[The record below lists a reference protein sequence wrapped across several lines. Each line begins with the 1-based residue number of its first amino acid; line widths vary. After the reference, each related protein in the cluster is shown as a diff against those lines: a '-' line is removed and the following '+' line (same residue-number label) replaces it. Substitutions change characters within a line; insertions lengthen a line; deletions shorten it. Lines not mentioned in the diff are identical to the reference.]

1 MKAYIKKKRKK
12 EYFFLSIH
20 TKKKKKI
27 FLGRFFINLGWDEDD
42 EFLLIACS
50 VMLDNRF
57 TPARLEYFQSRE
69 NTHLRI
75 SIELA
80 IGQSLTEEKINFSK
94 HEWICER
101 KRNAVGTESNRGV
114 FHSIF
119 EFYQTINILTGT
131 RDTAPYS
138 SRKQLP
144 IKERKITPLCSLLT
158 CKLSSP
164 VWS

>member
-1 MKAYIKKKRKK
+1 
-12 EYFFLSIH
+12 
-20 TKKKKKI
+20 
-27 FLGRFFINLGWDEDD
+27 
-42 EFLLIACS
+42 
-50 VMLDNRF
+50 MLNNRF

-80 IGQSLTEEKINFSK
+80 IGQSLTENSVNMRKLISRNTSESVKEKEMLWERRATGECSTAFSNST
-94 HEWICER
+94 R
-101 KRNAVGTESNRGV
+101 L
-114 FHSIF
+114 
-119 EFYQTINILTGT
+119 LTGT